1 MIRTVL
7 ITSCYRGNER
17 KTFYGR
23 YDPVTLERQGWKIE
37 ATMTKKFKMS
47 DADFVRYGTEVE
59 TILKEEK

>member
-17 KTFYGR
+17 KVFYGR

-37 ATMTKKFKMS
+37 CTMRKKFKMS
-47 DADFVRYGTEVE
+47 DEDFAKYGTEVNQ
-59 TILKEEK
+59 KEDNK